1 MLRAGWVAYAVV
13 SLAYLL
19 CAALAPGVL
28 SRALQIALMPPLAL
42 VLIGRLR
49 TLDRGTPAGGTPPR
63 PRPDRL
69 IRWALAA
76 LVFSWLGDTVP
87 NIAPDPDLALI
98 AMFCGAQICYVAGF
112 WPFRRRSVLYRR
124 RGFLL
129 VYLAAAAA
137 VVAAIWPHA
146 GVLRPAVAVYGVLLM
161 TMATSATGLGRLG
174 ILGGLCFLTS
184 DSMIGLGIF
193 GVTAPYGV
201 TAMLLYIAAQ
211 GLLVRAVTTRDG

>member
-1 MLRAGWVAYAVV
+1 MVRAGWVAYAVV
-13 SLAYLL
+13 SLAYLVS
-19 CAALAPGVL
+19 AALAPGVL
-28 SRALQIALMPPLAL
+28 SRVLQVALMPPLAL

-49 TLDRGTPAGGTPPR
+49 TLDRGAPATPLR
-63 PRPDRL
+63 PRSARL

-87 NIAPDPDLALI
+87 NVAPDPDLALI
-98 AMFCGAQICYVAGF
+98 AMFCGAQVCYVAGF
-112 WPFRRRSVLYRR
+112 WPFRHRSVLFRH

-146 GVLRPAVAVYGVLLM
+146 GVLRPAVAVYGLLLM

-211 GLLVRAVTTRDG
+211 GLLIRAVTTRDG